1 MIPIDPATDVLGVVD
16 VQPTFMPG
24 GELPVADGEAV
35 VPVINRLLAGP
46 LAHAFATQDWH
57 PSGHASFASAHPGH
71 KPYDVVAMPYGPQ
84 VLWPD
89 HALQNSANA
98 AIHAALNL
106 AKIEVII
113 RKGFHPAIDS
123 YSTFFE
129 NDQATTTGLD
139 GWLRARG
146 FRRIFLAGLATD
158 FCVAWSAEDAV
169 RLGYT
174 VFVVED
180 ACRGIGLPADQG
192 GTTIDA
198 ARVRLHELGVRFIGS
213 GEMAGET

>member
-1 MIPIDPATDVLGVVD
+1 MARSRAAEQRQRGDPRGAE
-16 VQPTFMPG
+16 PG
-24 GELPVADGEAV
+24 EDRG
-35 VPVINRLLAGP
+35 
-46 LAHAFATQDWH
+46 HH
-57 PSGHASFASAHPGH
+57 P
-71 KPYDVVAMPYGPQ
+71 Q
-84 VLWPD
+84 
-89 HALQNSANA
+89 
-98 AIHAALNL
+98 
-106 AKIEVII
+106 
-113 RKGFHPAIDS
+113 GFHPAIDS